1 MLVVALTALSLCEEL
16 SPHTREIYPKSV
28 AKEDDVTIF
37 RLALLRYAEHTA
49 VCEQ

>member
-1 MLVVALTALSLCEEL
+1 MLVVALTALSFVRSYLLILEKF
-16 SPHTREIYPKSV
+16 TRKSV

>member
-1 MLVVALTALSLCEEL
+1 MLVVALTALCFVRSNLPLIEKF
-16 SPHTREIYPKSV
+16 TRKSV

-37 RLALLRYAEHTA
+37 RLALLRYAEHTI